1 MSTRILEAVPASR
14 CGGVDQWDLGELL
27 CRAKDAWSG
36 GELEL
41 GLELSAMLRL
51 DLDVHAPMPSPDVG

>member
-1 MSTRILEAVPASR
+1 M
-14 CGGVDQWDLGELL
+14 DQWDLGELL